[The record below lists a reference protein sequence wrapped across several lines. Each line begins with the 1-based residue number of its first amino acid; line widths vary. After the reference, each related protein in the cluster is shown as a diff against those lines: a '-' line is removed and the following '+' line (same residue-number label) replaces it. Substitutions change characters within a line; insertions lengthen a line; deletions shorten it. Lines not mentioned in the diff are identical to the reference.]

1 MKVVKFTCELV
12 CACGFTATITD
23 SADFEAMEKHIN
35 RCKMWSRT
43 DSATKDLAVAAM
55 KALGGDKK

>member
-23 SADFEAMEKHIN
+23 PADFEAMDSHIK
-35 RCKMWSRT
+35 RCKLWSRT

-55 KALGGDKK
+55 EALGGGKK